1 VTPTS
6 DHTQQSSSSPILA
19 STSPYRA
26 ALLARL
32 GLHLQQIA
40 PQVDEAPFPHE
51 APAALAA
58 RLALI
63 KAQSVSSSH
72 PQRWVIGSDQV
83 CACEGRLLGKPGTR
97 ENAREQLRQLAGHN
111 AEFHT
116 AVALVRRQPERT
128 LCAADITRVRLR
140 SLTEVE
146 IERYLD
152 AESALDCAGSFKCEG
167 LGISLCTAIETT
179 DPTALVGLPL
189 IAVRRLLA
197 DVGFALP

>member
-1 VTPTS
+1 VVSIPYA
-6 DHTQQSSSSPILA
+6 A
-19 STSPYRA
+19 SAYASELKT
-26 ALLARL
+26 
-32 GLHLQQIA
+32 
-40 PQVDEAPFPHE
+40 D
-51 APAALAA
+51 
-58 RLALI
+58 
-63 KAQSVSSSH
+63 
-72 PQRWVIGSDQV
+72 
-83 CACEGRLLGKPGTR
+83 TR

-128 LCAADITRVRLR
+128 LCAGDITRVRLR

-152 AESALDCAGSFKCEG
+152 AKPALDCAGSFMCEG

-197 DVGFALP
+197 DV

>member
-6 DHTQQSSSSPILA
+6 DHTQQSSSAPILA

-40 PQVDEAPFPHE
+40 PQVDETPFPHE
-51 APAALAA
+51 APAA

-97 ENAREQLRQLAGHN
+97 ENAREQLRQLA
-111 AEFHT
+111 AC
-116 AVALVRRQPERT
+116 RT
-128 LCAADITRVRLR
+128 FPSRIPLKSCSDVTRGTGGTV
-140 SLTEVE
+140 
-146 IERYLD
+146 
-152 AESALDCAGSFKCEG
+152 
-167 LGISLCTAIETT
+167 
-179 DPTALVGLPL
+179 
-189 IAVRRLLA
+189 
-197 DVGFALP
+197 